1 MKKLIIVSGIH
12 RSGTSWIGKTLSS
25 SKYNSYINEPF
36 NPSNYINNSGTVQ
49 KFYWP
54 LVDEQKNILKSI
66 NNIIDGKYPLKKNI
80 IRSSSFKD
88 YLKSIYFFL
97 NQKKNN
103 ILLNK
108 ENYII
113 KDPFLLFLIGDIIRF
128 FQDTHEVHI
137 NLTFRDPESF
147 VASCKKKSWDFN
159 FDNFLLQDSVFKKF
173 EKKTTNKMIELN
185 SNQYSLIDRLT
196 FLWGI
201 INDEIYKISTYK
213 NVHICN
219 HSEFSFKPHKKFEKL
234 FNKNNLVFGKEVL
247 KFIDN
252 TTQKKKENI
261 THSIYSQNIV
271 RHSSDISKYS
281 KDSLTNNESDYILN
295 HQGDRYEKLLNNM
308 EFI

>member
-25 SKYNSYINEPF
+25 SKHNFYINEPF

-54 LVDEQKNILKSI
+54 LADKQKKIYKSI
-66 NNIIDGKYPLKKNI
+66 NNIIDGKYPLKENI
-80 IRSSSFKD
+80 IRSSSFRD
-88 YLKSIYFFL
+88 YLKSIYFYL
-97 NQKKNN
+97 NQKKN
-103 ILLNK
+103 IFLLNK

-113 KDPFLLFLIGDIIRF
+113 KDPFLLFLIEDIIRF

-173 EKKTTNKMIELN
+173 EKKTINKMIELN
-185 SNQYSLIDRLT
+185 SNQYSLVDRLT
-196 FLWGI
+196 FLWGMV
-201 INDEIYKISTYK
+201 NEEIYRVSTYK

-219 HSEFSFKPHKKFEKL
+219 HLEFSLKPHEKFERL
-234 FNKNNLVFGKEVL
+234 FNKNNLVFGREVL
-247 KFIDN
+247 KFVDY
-252 TTQKKKENI
+252 TTQIKKENN
-261 THSIYSQNIV
+261 THSMYSQSIV
-271 RHSSDISKYS
+271 RNSSGISKYS
-281 KDSLTNNESDYILN
+281 KDILTKNESDYILS
-295 HQGDRYEKLLNNM
+295 HQGDRYERLLNNM